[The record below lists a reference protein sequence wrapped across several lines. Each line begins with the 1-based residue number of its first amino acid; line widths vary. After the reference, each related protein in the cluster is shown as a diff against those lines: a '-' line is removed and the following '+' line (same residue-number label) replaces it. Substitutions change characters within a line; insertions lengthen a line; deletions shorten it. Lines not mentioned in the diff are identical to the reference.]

1 MIFNT
6 MKKNAIVISEA
17 RLRRIIEEELI
28 RDYIIREGLWDD
40 VKSGVK
46 KLSKMV
52 TEKFKEV
59 ALEWAATIK
68 EKISQLAKVPDEV
81 LKVIEALKGAMQE
94 TKESLPMD
102 DTLKMAKEIGAI
114 SKEEALQAAQSDL
127 EGPVHAT
134 AESLAESYILLSD
147 RSYLSETRRLNE
159 GGVLG
164 VLGISLGI
172 IGGIP
177 LLLKGLEKLSRYL
190 KAEKTANL
198 FKKAHHVAHAFEE
211 KVIDYAIP
219 DRLSYAIYKKLFD
232 KQILLSSGTEAL
244 SFEAY
249 KSGTDK
255 AREKTESLMYKAML
269 IYFAIQG
276 FFAVLHAGASML
288 GFVEGT
294 ATTVKGIELAK
305 GGSEVA
311 KLVRAAGTAAT
322 ETV

>member
-1 MIFNT
+1 
-6 MKKNAIVISEA
+6 MKKSDVVISEA
-17 RLRRIIEEELI
+17 RLRQIIEEELI
-28 RDYIIREGLWDD
+28 RDYILREGLWDD
-40 VKSGVK
+40 VKNGVK

-59 ALEWAATIK
+59 AMEWAGAIK
-68 EKISQLAKVPDEV
+68 EKMSQLAKVPEDV
-81 LKVIEALKGAMQE
+81 LKVIEALKGAMKE
-94 TKESLPMD
+94 TKESLPMN
-102 DTLKMAKEIGAI
+102 DTLKIAKEIGAI

-134 AESLAESYILLSD
+134 AESLAESYVLLSD
-147 RSYLSETRRLNE
+147 RSYLSNPKNLNE

-172 IGGIP
+172 IGGMP
-177 LLLKGLEKLSRYL
+177 MLFKGLEKLSRYL

-211 KVIDYAIP
+211 KVVDYIIP

-232 KQILLSSGTEAL
+232 KQILLSSGSEAL

-311 KLVRAAGTAAT
+311 KLVRAAATTAA